1 MEIDKDWQTRR
12 RYMKT
17 IEDKDSDIEEDFM
30 NEITKIKQGINF
42 K

>member
-1 MEIDKDWQTRR
+1 
-12 RYMKT
+12 MKT